1 MKLELTE
8 KPTYKER
15 NGTTRV
21 GDALRWIVEQGKEV
35 APELLDIAG
44 TVTGVEGLSK
54 LSDKIKGS
62 TELSEFDKKM
72 LIEQL
77 ELDKEEFKAISSR
90 WKSDMTSDSWLS
102 KNVRPLTIAFL
113 TLSTVVLILADSSDS
128 PFSVDNVWVEL
139 LKNLLITVYLAYFG
153 SRGVEKFKKISK

>member
-1 MKLELTE
+1 MTDR

-21 GDALRWIVEQGKEV
+21 GDALRWLVEQGKNV

-44 TVTGVEGLSK
+44 SVTGVEALER

-62 TELSEFDKKM
+62 KELTEFDKKM
-72 LIEQL
+72 LVEQL
-77 ELDKEEFKAISSR
+77 QLDKEEFIAISKR
-90 WKSDMTSDSWLS
+90 WEADMTSDSWLS
-102 KNVRPLTIAFL
+102 KNVRPLTIVFL
-113 TLSTVVLILADSSDS
+113 TISTVILIVADSSDS
-128 PFSVDNVWVEL
+128 PFDVDEVWVSL

-153 SRGVEKFKKISK
+153 SRGVEKFKKLSK

>member
-1 MKLELTE
+1 MKVELTE
-8 KPTYKER
+8 KSTYKER

-62 TELSEFDKKM
+62 TGLSEFDKKM

-90 WKSDMTSDSWLS
+90 WKSDMISDSWLS

-113 TLSTVVLILADSSDS
+113 TLSTVLLIVADSSDS

-153 SRGVEKFKKISK
+153 GRSAEKFKKISK

>member
-1 MKLELTE
+1 MNN
-8 KPTYKER
+8 PTYKER

-90 WKSDMTSDSWLS
+90 WNSDMTSDSWLS

-113 TLSTVVLILADSSDS
+113 TLSTVVLIVADSSDS
-128 PFSVDNVWVEL
+128 PFSVDDVWVEL

>member
-1 MKLELTE
+1 MR

-44 TVTGVEGLSK
+44 TVTGVKGLSK

-62 TELSEFDKKM
+62 TELSEFDKKI

-113 TLSTVVLILADSSDS
+113 TLSTVVLIVADSSDS